1 MEKLIAPGRK
11 PMKWIKTAL
20 LIFIFLFALFLSFSG
35 ESKSDAAP
43 PNAPASVEI
52 KKNTISITYNNR
64 LIFSGEMNH
73 DAGAF
78 LHKTNV
84 YQEGEKIQQVIL
96 LTTLDWNKRIKISGK
111 VFGSEESFPCEADRP
126 SRGVTIV
133 RHASGLSRSLRNRA
147 VYDRSGDWVLS
158 VDENPRAVITPLEV
172 SDKQNIFSAEIEG
185 FEIILRFRPRFFQK
199 HRGLKYF
206 EPWTYKVWPHSVA
219 GWISWFAFFD
229 KVTEKD
235 IIETADVFSEAL
247 GPFGYEYLQIDDG
260 YQRGRAAPELWL
272 NPNEK
277 FPHGLKFLA
286 DYVKNKGL
294 KPGIWT
300 AAGIDQK
307 EYAEKHPE
315 WFVRDS
321 NGKVARGNWIDYALD
336 ASNLDALDN
345 VVRPLYRGL
354 RDQGWEYFKV
364 DGLRHL
370 QYEGYNANRDYF
382 DKKKLNRAEVFRR
395 YAQTIRQEIGRDHF
409 LLGCW
414 GIRPELTGIIDGC
427 RIGSDGFS
435 YAGLAQYNS
444 FNNVVWRNDPDHIE
458 LDEGAYRSTMVT
470 TLTGSLLLLTD
481 KPEIY
486 RTAAIEPAKRTVPVL
501 FTLPGQLYDVDPSR
515 SENLFRA
522 DTEVSGSGP
531 RVFDASFIPNCF
543 LYLLEIS
550 RPFDYWCLLGR
561 TGDDYPEIR
570 FADLGL
576 DPSQEYFVF
585 EFWSKKLLGSFNTG
599 FAPGRLDPI
608 FKSQAFCI
616 RQRKSHPQL
625 IATSRHI
632 TCGGADIRNAQ
643 WDGKRLM
650 GKSTLV
656 GRDLYILYLTEP
668 AGYRFEKFE
677 CPGLP
682 LTKIEKEGMLLK
694 ITLNPEKSCELEWTA
709 TYSGDT
715 ILNTEAEKDI

>member
-1 MEKLIAPGRK
+1 MENLIDPGRELMKLIKIA
-11 PMKWIKTAL
+11 
-20 LIFIFLFALFLSFSG
+20 FLFYISLSIVSASFSD
-35 ESKSDAAP
+35 ELKPNAAP
-43 PNAPASVEI
+43 PNAPASIEI
-52 KKNTISITYNNR
+52 KKTTISISYNNR
-64 LIFSGEMNH
+64 IIFSGEMNL
-73 DAGAF
+73 AAETF
-78 LHKTNV
+78 LHKNNV

-111 VFGSEESFPCEADRP
+111 LFGSKEAFACEADRP
-126 SRGVTIV
+126 SRGLAIV

-147 VYDRSGDWVLS
+147 VYDRSGDWTLS
-158 VDENPRAVITPLEV
+158 VDENPRVIIAPIQATE
-172 SDKQNIFSAEIEG
+172 KQNIFSVEIEG
-185 FEIILRFRPRFFQK
+185 FEIVLRFRPRFYQK
-199 HRGLKYF
+199 HRGLEYF

-235 IIETADVFSEAL
+235 IVETADVFSEAL

-260 YQRGRAAPELWL
+260 YQRGRADPELWL

-286 DYVKNKGL
+286 DYIKSKGL

-307 EYAEKHPE
+307 GYAEKHPE

-321 NGKVARGNWIDYALD
+321 NGKVSRGNWIDYALD
-336 ASNLDALDN
+336 ASNSEALDN

-354 RDQGWEYFKV
+354 RQQGWEYFKV

-370 QYEGYNANRDYF
+370 RYEGYNANRDYF
-382 DKKKLNRAEVFRR
+382 DKKKLDRVEVFRR
-395 YAQTIRQEIGRDHF
+395 YAQTIRQEIGGDHF

-414 GIRPELTGIIDGC
+414 GIRPELFGIIDGC

-458 LDEGAYRSTMVT
+458 LDEGAYCSTMVT

-481 KPEIY
+481 KPEVY
-486 RTAAIEPAKRTVPVL
+486 KTSVIEPARRAAPIL
-501 FTLPGQLYDVDPSR
+501 FTRPGQLYDVDPSR
-515 SENLFRA
+515 SENLFCA
-522 DTEVSGSGP
+522 DAEVSGSGP
-531 RVFDASFIPNCF
+531 RVFDASFTPNCF

-550 RPFDYWCLLGR
+550 RPFDDWCVLGR
-561 TGDDYPEIR
+561 TGGDFPEIR

-576 DPSQEYFVF
+576 DPTAEYFVF
-585 EFWSKKLLGSFNTG
+585 EFWSKKLLGSFNVR
-599 FAPGRLDPI
+599 FAPGQIDPK

-616 RQRKSHPQL
+616 RERKPHPQL

-632 TCGGADIRNAQ
+632 TCGGIDLGNLQ
-643 WDGKRLM
+643 WDGERLK

-656 GRDLYILYLTEP
+656 GRDACTIYLTEP
-668 AGYRFEKFE
+668 AGYKFEKFE
-677 CPGLP
+677 CPQLP
-682 LTKIEKEGMLLK
+682 PAKIEKEGMLLK
-694 ITLNPEKSCELEWTA
+694 ITLSADKSGEVEWSA
-709 TYSGDT
+709 YFSSSGIRGT
-715 ILNTEAEKDI
+715 QY

>member
-1 MEKLIAPGRK
+1 
-11 PMKWIKTAL
+11 MKSIKITFLFFISLFVVSAL
-20 LIFIFLFALFLSFSG
+20 LST
-35 ESKSDAAP
+35 ESKKNTAP

-52 KKNTISITYNNR
+52 EKNTITLSYNNS
-64 LIFSGEMNH
+64 LIFSGEMNLT
-73 DAGAF
+73 AENF
-78 LHKTNV
+78 LHKTNI

-111 VFGSEESFPCEADRP
+111 VLGSEESFPCEADPP
-126 SRGVTIV
+126 SRGLAIV
-133 RHASGLSRSLRNRA
+133 RHASGLSCSLRNRA

-158 VDENPRAVITPLEV
+158 VDENPKVVIAPVLATE
-172 SDKQNIFSAEIEG
+172 KQNVFSAEIEG
-185 FEIILRFRPRFFQK
+185 FEIVLRFRPRFYQK

-229 KVTEKD
+229 RVTEKD

-247 GPFGYEYLQIDDG
+247 GRFGYEYLQIDDG
-260 YQRGRAAPELWL
+260 YQRGRAAAELWL

-277 FPHGLKFLA
+277 FPHGLKSLA
-286 DYVKNKGL
+286 DYIKSKGL

-307 EYAEKHPE
+307 DYAEKHPE

-321 NGKVARGNWIDYALD
+321 KGKVARGNWIDYALD
-336 ASNLDALDN
+336 ASNPAALDN
-345 VVRPLYRGL
+345 VVRPLYQGL
-354 RDQGWEYFKV
+354 RQQGWEYFKV

-370 QYEGYNANRDYF
+370 RYEGYNANRDYF
-382 DKKKLNRAEVFRR
+382 DRKKLDRVEVFRR
-395 YAQTIRQEIGRDHF
+395 YAQTIREEIGRDYF
-409 LLGCW
+409 FLGCW

-458 LDEGAYRSTMVT
+458 LDEGAYCSTMVT
-470 TLTGSLLLLTD
+470 SLTGSLLLLTD

-486 RTAAIEPAKRTVPVL
+486 RTSVIEPAKRTAPVL
-501 FTLPGQLYDVDPSR
+501 FTRPGQLYDVDPSR
-515 SENLFRA
+515 SKNLSFV
-522 DTEVSGSGP
+522 DTQVSGSGP
-531 RVFDASFIPNCF
+531 RIFDAGFTPECF

-550 RPFDYWCLLGR
+550 RPFDNWCVLGR
-561 TGDDYPEIR
+561 TGGEFSEIR

-576 DPSQEYFVF
+576 DPSREYFVF
-585 EFWSKKLLGSFNTG
+585 ELWSKKLLGSFSLR
-599 FAPGRLDPI
+599 FAPGQLDPK

-616 RQRKSHPQL
+616 RERKPHPQL

-632 TCGGADIRNAQ
+632 SCGGVDLENLQ
-643 WDGKRLM
+643 WDGERIT
-650 GKSTLV
+650 GKSALV
-656 GRDLYILYLTEP
+656 GQDSYTLYLTEP

-677 CPGLP
+677 CAQLP
-682 LTKIEKEGMLLK
+682 PARIEKEGLMIK
-694 ITLNPEKSCELEWTA
+694 IILNSEKSCLVEWA
-709 TYSGDT
+709 ASFSNSGQIPGT
-715 ILNTEAEKDI
+715 HYLTQKN